1 MLTRFSAVALTS
13 VALLSTAR
21 ADQLDR
27 AIVEEMARQEI
38 PGLSLA
44 VVRKGEIVRLQ
55 AYGFG
60 DLEWRAKATPDTRF
74 EIASMSKMFTGA
86 AARILM
92 DEGRLDPEALL
103 TSHFDGLPE
112 SWRTMKV
119 RHLVTM
125 SSGLP
130 EDWGGDLIPY
140 NSDVTTAYDDA
151 SMVKAFA
158 TLKMEAPPGT
168 EFHYSSPGYAMLGM
182 LVSRISGKPLPEFVA
197 ERVFKAASMDQSTF
211 VDNWE
216 IVPER
221 AQGYRRAEGRIKKGW
236 YLGQYLHARPDV
248 GILSTARDMAKWVIA
263 VRAGRVVKNPDRL
276 WQGATAES
284 GHALDYSY
292 GWFTGTLLGHRVVG
306 HGGRYRTGF
315 RSTVYVYP
323 DDDLSVV
330 VLANCDYAHVDK
342 LGLLAMRAYLPDLP
356 DPQAESAKPDAD
368 PARTASV
375 IAALK
380 TVAAGQIDARTM
392 NTDAL
397 DPFSMT
403 EASGFLK
410 EVESFGYAGARRLP
424 GQGLLVHGHRLV
436 DYVTI
441 ELRLKSESRF
451 FTVYRDDRGRIA
463 YLELT
468 E

>member
-13 VALLSTAR
+13 VVLVSTAA

-27 AIVEEMARQEI
+27 AIEEEMARQQI

-86 AARILM
+86 AVRILM
-92 DEGRLDPEALL
+92 DEGKLDPEAPL
-103 TSHFDGLPE
+103 TSYLDGLPD
-112 SWRTMKV
+112 SWRTMRV
-119 RHLVTM
+119 RHLVHM

-140 NSDVTTAYDDA
+140 DRDVVTTYDDD
-151 SMVKAFA
+151 SMVKAFT

-182 LVSRISGKPLPEFVA
+182 LVSRISGKPLSEFVA
-197 ERVFKAASMDQSTF
+197 ERVFKPAAMDQSSF

-221 AQGYRRAEGRIKKGW
+221 AQGYRRAEGKIKKGW

-248 GILSTARDMAKWVIA
+248 GILSTARDMARWAIA
-263 VRAGRVVKNPDRL
+263 VRAGRIVKDPDRL

-292 GWFTGTLLGHRVVG
+292 GWFTGTLLGHRMVG

-315 RSTVYVYP
+315 RSTVNIYP

-330 VLANCDYAHVDK
+330 VLANCDCANVER
-342 LGLLAMRAYLPDLP
+342 LALRTMREYLPDLP
-356 DPQAESAKPDAD
+356 DPQAESARPDAD

-380 TVAAGQIDARTM
+380 TVTAGRTDEKAM
-392 NTDAL
+392 NPDAL
-397 DPFSMT
+397 DPVSMT

-410 EVESFGYAGARRLP
+410 GVESFAYAGARRLP
-424 GQGLLVHGHRLV
+424 GPGLLVHGHELV
-436 DYVTI
+436 EYVTI
-441 ELRLKSESRF
+441 KLQMKSDSHL
-451 FTVYRDDRGRIA
+451 FTVYRDDHGRIA
-463 YLELT
+463 YVEFT

>member
-13 VALLSTAR
+13 VVLVSTAA

-27 AIVEEMARQEI
+27 AIEEEMARQQI

-86 AARILM
+86 AVCILM
-92 DEGRLDPEALL
+92 DEGKLDPEAPL
-103 TSHFDGLPE
+103 TGFFADLPD
-112 SWRTMKV
+112 SWRTMRV
-119 RHLVTM
+119 RHLVHM

-140 NSDVTTAYDDA
+140 DRDVVTTYDDD
-151 SMVKAFA
+151 SMVKAFT

-182 LVSRISGKPLPEFVA
+182 LVSRISGKPLSEFVA
-197 ERVFKAASMDQSTF
+197 ERVFKPAAMDQSSF

-221 AQGYRRAEGRIKKGW
+221 AQGYRRAEGKIKKGW

-248 GILSTARDMAKWVIA
+248 GILSTARDMARWAIA
-263 VRAGRVVKNPDRL
+263 VRAGRIVKDPDRL

-292 GWFTGTLLGHRVVG
+292 GWFTGTLLGHRMVG

-315 RSTVYVYP
+315 RSTVNIYP
-323 DDDLSVV
+323 DDDLAVV
-330 VLANCDYAHVDK
+330 VLANCDCANVDR
-342 LGLLAMRAYLPDLP
+342 LALRTMREYLPDLP
-356 DPQAESAKPDAD
+356 DPQAESARPDAD

-380 TVAAGQIDARTM
+380 TVTAGRTDEKAM
-392 NTDAL
+392 NPDAL
-397 DPFSMT
+397 DPVSMT

-410 EVESFGYAGARRLP
+410 GVESFAYAGARRLP
-424 GQGLLVHGHRLV
+424 GPGLLVHGHELV
-436 DYVTI
+436 EYVTI
-441 ELRLKSESRF
+441 KLQMKSDSHL
-451 FTVYRDDRGRIA
+451 FTV
-463 YLELT
+463 
-468 E
+468 

>member
-1 MLTRFSAVALTS
+1 MMTPLAPRRAWLLTL
-13 VALLSTAR
+13 ALLSLTLVSTAGG
-21 ADQLDR
+21 DELDR
-27 AIVEEMARQEI
+27 AVEDEMSRQQI

-55 AYGFG
+55 ACGFG

-92 DEGRLDPEALL
+92 DDGKLDPGAPL
-103 TSHFDGLPE
+103 TSYFDGLPD
-112 SWRTMKV
+112 SWRSMRV
-119 RHLVTM
+119 RHLVNM

-140 NSDVTTAYDDA
+140 NSDVVTAYDDA
-151 SMVKAFA
+151 SMVKAFT

-182 LVSRISGKPLPEFVA
+182 LVSRISGKPLPEFLA
-197 ERVFKAASMDQSTF
+197 ERVFKPAAMDQSTF

-221 AQGYRRAEGRIKKGW
+221 AQGYRRAEGKIKKGW

-248 GILSTARDMAKWVIA
+248 GILSTARDMARWVIA
-263 VRAGRVVKNPDRL
+263 LRAGRIVKDPDRL

-292 GWFTGTLLGHRVVG
+292 GWFTGTLLGHRMVG

-315 RSTVYVYP
+315 RSTVNLYP
-323 DDDLSVV
+323 DDDLAVV
-330 VLANCDYAHVDK
+330 VLANWW
-342 LGLLAMRAYLPDLP
+342 PD
-356 DPQAESAKPDAD
+356 
-368 PARTASV
+368 
-375 IAALK
+375 
-380 TVAAGQIDARTM
+380 
-392 NTDAL
+392 
-397 DPFSMT
+397 
-403 EASGFLK
+403 
-410 EVESFGYAGARRLP
+410 RLP
-424 GQGLLVHGHRLV
+424 GAH
-436 DYVTI
+436 
-441 ELRLKSESRF
+441 
-451 FTVYRDDRGRIA
+451 
-463 YLELT
+463 
-468 E
+468 

>member
-1 MLTRFSAVALTS
+1 LAFV
-13 VALLSTAR
+13 STAS
-21 ADQLDR
+21 ADDLDR
-27 AIVEEMARQEI
+27 AIEAEMARQQI

-55 AYGFG
+55 AYGYG

-86 AARILM
+86 AVRILM
-92 DEGRLDPEALL
+92 DEGKLDPEALL
-103 TSHFDGLPE
+103 TRHFDGLPDI
-112 SWRTMKV
+112 WRTMKV

-151 SMVKAFA
+151 SMVKAFT
-158 TLKMEAPPGT
+158 TLKMDAPPGT
-168 EFHYSSPGYAMLGM
+168 EYHYSSPGYAMLGM
-182 LVSRISGKPLPEFVA
+182 LVARISGRPLTEFLA
-197 ERVFKAASMDQSTF
+197 ERVFKPASMEHSTF
-211 VDNWE
+211 IDNWE
-216 IVPER
+216 VVPER
-221 AQGYRRAEGRIKKGW
+221 AQGYRRAQGKVVKGW

-248 GILSTARDMAKWVIA
+248 GILSTAGDIARWVIA
-263 VRAGRVVKNPDRL
+263 LRAGRILKDPERL

-292 GWFTGTLLGHRVVG
+292 GWITGAHLGHRTVG

-315 RSTVYVYP
+315 RSALNLCP
-323 DDDLSVV
+323 DDDLGVV
-330 VLANCDYAHVDK
+330 VLANSDYANVDR
-342 LGLLAMRAYLPDLP
+342 LAMLATREYLGDLPDL
-356 DPQAESAKPDAD
+356 QVESAKPDPDA
-368 PARTASV
+368 ARTASV

-380 TVAAGQIDARTM
+380 ALAAGRIDASST
-392 NTDAL
+392 NADAL
-397 DPFSMT
+397 DPIT
-403 EASGFLK
+403 IGEASGFLR
-410 EVESFGYAGARRLP
+410 EVESYGFAGARRLS
-424 GQGLLVHGHRLV
+424 GQGLLVHGHKLV

-441 ELRLKSESRF
+441 KLQMKADSRF
-451 FTVYRDDRGRIA
+451 LTVYRDDRGRIA
-463 YLELT
+463 YTELT

>member
-1 MLTRFSAVALTS
+1 MVIRFPAVALTS
-13 VALLSTAR
+13 LALLSTAG
-21 ADQLDR
+21 ADELDR
-27 AIVEEMARQEI
+27 AIEDEMARQQV

-44 VVRKGEIVRLQ
+44 VVHKGEITRLQ

-92 DEGRLDPEALL
+92 DEGKLDPEAPL
-103 TSHFDGLPE
+103 TSYFDGLPD
-112 SWRTMKV
+112 SWRSMRV
-119 RHLVTM
+119 RHLVNM

-140 NSDVTTAYDDA
+140 DRDVVTAYDDA
-151 SMVKAFA
+151 SMVKAF
-158 TLKMEAPPGT
+158 TSLKMEAPPGT
-168 EFHYSSPGYAMLGM
+168 AFHYSSPGYAMLGM
-182 LVSRISGKPLPEFVA
+182 LVSRISGKPLPEFLA
-197 ERVFKAASMDQSTF
+197 ERVFKPASMDQSTF
-211 VDNWE
+211 IDNWE

-221 AQGYRRAEGRIKKGW
+221 AQGYRRAEGKVKKGW

-248 GILSTARDMAKWVIA
+248 GILSTGRDMAKWVIA

-292 GWFTGTLLGHRVVG
+292 GWFTGTLLGHRAVG

-315 RSTVYVYP
+315 RSTVNVYP
-323 DDDLSVV
+323 DDDLAVV
-330 VLANCDYAHVDK
+330 VLANCDYANVDR
-342 LGLLAMRAYLPDLP
+342 LALLAMREFLPDLP
-356 DPQAESAKPDAD
+356 DPEAESAKHDAH

-380 TVAAGQIDARTM
+380 TIAAGRIDEKTM
-392 NTDAL
+392 NPDAL
-397 DPFSMT
+397 DPIPIS

-436 DYVTI
+436 DYVSI
-441 ELRLKSESRF
+441 KLQMKSGSRF
-451 FTVYRDDRGRIA
+451 FTVYRDDQGRMA
-463 YLELT
+463 YVELT